1 MTSTPITNPDAVPL
15 DALLAYLR
23 RHGATPRASLQALV
37 DRGKLRPAQAHII
50 ARRLAAAIGS
60 PIVPITQRGALK

>member
-1 MTSTPITNPDAVPL
+1 MTSIPITNPEALPL
-15 DALLAYLR
+15 DALIAYLR

-37 DRGKLRPAQAHII
+37 DWDELSPAQAHTI

-60 PIVPITQRGALK
+60 PIVPIVKRGAA